1 MSEALIELVSIL
13 GTPYS
18 IKVPPGQEQKL
29 RDASALL
36 KTILSDT
43 KRDFPNLM
51 GDKLLVIAALNL
63 CSRQLDQQHEH
74 RHQLDRY
81 QEQVSAT
88 VARISRSIAEN

>member
-1 MSEALIELVSIL
+1 MSDALIELVSIL

-18 IKVPPGQEQKL
+18 IKVPAGQEQKL

-36 KTILSDT
+36 KTILNDT
-43 KRDFPNLM
+43 KRQFPNLM

-63 CSRQLDQQHEH
+63 CSRQLDQQRE
-74 RHQLDRY
+74 HQLQLGRY

-88 VARISRSIAEN
+88 VERISRTIAET